1 MRRKNKPRPCQ
12 CEKIERR
19 QAARLDAWTAEWQS
33 LLLPYL
39 PELPALVSE
48 LRNAASQL
56 ERAALEASE
65 GFDGIRVQARAAL
78 GGRSQEL
85 EQEIVRVMVALQFQD
100 IVNQKITRA
109 IDTLTRLDADL
120 DKSLGRPVPEARSKR
135 RVDGVSYSM
144 LKHAPKE
151 TGRRLPYGRN
161 GAVKGSEIEPSG
173 DIEIFLP
180 EVNS

>member
-1 MRRKNKPRPCQ
+1 
-12 CEKIERR
+12 
-19 QAARLDAWTAEWQS
+19 LDAWTAEWQS

-48 LRNAASQL
+48 LRDAASQL

-65 GFDGIRVQARAAL
+65 GFDWIRVQACAAL
-78 GGRSQEL
+78 GGRSREL

-100 IVNQKITRA
+100 IVNQKITHA

-120 DKSLGRPVPEARSKR
+120 DKSLGRPVSEGRPKR
-135 RVDGVSYSM
+135 RVNGVSYPM
-144 LKHAPKE
+144 LKHTPKE
-151 TGRRLPYGRN
+151 TGRHLPYGRN
-161 GAVKGSEIEPSG
+161 SAVKGSEIEPSG